1 MSKFKI
7 AIRLNVL
14 NPPKGV
20 AMRVQKGR
28 DELLEPSSDSSKA
41 LVFDFPITVDLS
53 DKTPNF
59 LGEFAQGPK
68 TARFVYVNSGTY
80 AGQADSCWGRR
91 AKISLIAINSV
102 QIREL
107 LKSDN
112 ARLELSFEATG
123 GRDGGPVC
131 GSLRSLGKGWQIIK
145 E

>member
-1 MSKFKI
+1 MIVNQARVEQSNCSQRINRSNYNFGAMSKFKI

-91 AKISLIAINSV
+91 AK
-102 QIREL
+102 
-107 LKSDN
+107 
-112 ARLELSFEATG
+112 
-123 GRDGGPVC
+123 
-131 GSLRSLGKGWQIIK
+131 
-145 E
+145 